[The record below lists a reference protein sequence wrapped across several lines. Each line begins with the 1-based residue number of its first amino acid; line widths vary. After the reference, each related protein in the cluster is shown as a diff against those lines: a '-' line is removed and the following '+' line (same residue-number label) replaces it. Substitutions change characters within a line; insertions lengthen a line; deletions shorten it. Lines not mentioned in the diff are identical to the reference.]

1 MNHENL
7 ILQAQSIW
15 TEICK
20 THPDISSIKK
30 LYDEESL
37 EALSRNTNTIIAIVN
52 LKTYSRIFLSKNVI
66 DTYDIGDERNPIM
79 GILQYV
85 RFVTLDHAFF
95 PILAGKY
102 YVNFLNSI
110 PYEEKINQKVVF
122 VGPKLKNR
130 FGKISRLF
138 VQTANLDE
146 DEKRNPIN
154 LMNSVQDIAH
164 SMKDDFWW
172 MRFAYGEY
180 PQKVKYY
187 HSDIGKATDG
197 DILSDREKDILRLI
211 YEGMDSPEIADKLNI
226 SIATVHTHRRNM
238 LNRTGMKDTTA
249 LVQIAFSIG
258 ML

>member
-7 ILQAQSIW
+7 ILQAQTIW

-20 THPDISSIKK
+20 NHPDISSIKK
-30 LYDEESL
+30 LYDEQSL
-37 EALSRNTNTIIAIVN
+37 EALSKNTNTFIAIVN
-52 LKTYSRIFLSKNVI
+52 LRTYNRIFMSKNVV
-66 DTYDIGDERNPIM
+66 DIFEIENETNPLL

-85 RFVTLDHAFF
+85 KFMTLDHAFF
-95 PILAGKY
+95 PIIAGRY
-102 YVNFLNSI
+102 YVKFLNSI
-110 PYEEKINQKVVF
+110 SYEEKINQRVVF
-122 VGPKLKNR
+122 VGLKIKNR
-130 FGKISRLF
+130 FGKVSRLF

-154 LMNSVQDIAH
+154 LVNSIQDIAH

-172 MRFAYGEY
+172 MRFSYGDA

-211 YEGMDSPEIADKLNI
+211 YEGVDSPEIAIKLNI
-226 SIATVHTHRRNM
+226 TTATVHTHRRNM

-249 LVQIAFSIG
+249 LVQIAFSMG
-258 ML
+258 MI

>member
-7 ILQAQSIW
+7 ILQAQTIW

-20 THPDISSIKK
+20 NHPDISSIKK

-37 EALSRNTNTIIAIVN
+37 EALSKNTNTVIAIVN
-52 LKTYSRIFLSKNVI
+52 LRTYNRIFLSKNVV
-66 DTYDIGDERNPIM
+66 DNFEVESETNPLL

-85 RFVTLDHAFF
+85 KFMTLDHAFF
-95 PILAGKY
+95 PITAGKY
-102 YVNFLNSI
+102 YVKFLNSTS
-110 PYEEKINQKVVF
+110 YEEKINQRIVF
-122 VGPKLKNR
+122 VGPKIKNR
-130 FGKISRLF
+130 FGRISRLF

-154 LMNSVQDIAH
+154 LMNSIQDIAH
-164 SMKDDFWW
+164 LMKDDFWW
-172 MRFAYGEY
+172 MRFSYGDS
-180 PQKVKYY
+180 PQKIKYY

-211 YEGMDSPEIADKLNI
+211 YEGVDSPEIADRLNI
-226 SIATVHTHRRNM
+226 TTATVHTHRRNM

-249 LVQIAFSIG
+249 LVQIAFSMG
-258 ML
+258 MI

>member
-20 THPDISSIKK
+20 NHPDISSIKK

-37 EALSRNTNTIIAIVN
+37 EALSKNTNTFIAIVN
-52 LKTYSRIFLSKNVI
+52 LRTYNRIFMSKNVV
-66 DTYDIGDERNPIM
+66 DIFEIENETNPLL

-85 RFVTLDHAFF
+85 KFMTLDHAFF
-95 PILAGKY
+95 PIIAGRY
-102 YVNFLNSI
+102 YVKFLNSI
-110 PYEEKINQKVVF
+110 NYEEKINQRVVF
-122 VGPKLKNR
+122 VGPKIKNR
-130 FGKISRLF
+130 FGKVSRLF

-154 LMNSVQDIAH
+154 LVNSIQDIAH
-164 SMKDDFWW
+164 LMKDDFWW
-172 MRFAYGEY
+172 MRFSYGES
-180 PQKVKYY
+180 PQKIKYY

-211 YEGMDSPEIADKLNI
+211 YEGIDSPEIANMLNI
-226 SIATVHTHRRNM
+226 TTATVHTHRRNM

-249 LVQIAFSIG
+249 LVQIAFWMG
-258 ML
+258 MI

>member
-1 MNHENL
+1 MNHESL

-20 THPDISSIKK
+20 NHPDISSIKK

-37 EALSRNTNTIIAIVN
+37 EALSKNTNTFIAIVN
-52 LKTYSRIFLSKNVI
+52 LRTYNRIFMSKNVV
-66 DTYDIGDERNPIM
+66 DTFEIENETNPLL

-85 RFVTLDHAFF
+85 KFMTLDHAFF
-95 PILAGKY
+95 PITAGKY
-102 YVNFLNSI
+102 YVKFLNSI
-110 PYEEKINQKVVF
+110 TYEEKINQRVVF
-122 VGPKLKNR
+122 VGPKIKNR
-130 FGKISRLF
+130 FGKVSRLF

-154 LMNSVQDIAH
+154 LVNSIQDISH
-164 SMKDDFWW
+164 LMKDDFWW
-172 MRFAYGEY
+172 MRFSYGESS
-180 PQKVKYY
+180 QKVKYY

-211 YEGMDSPEIADKLNI
+211 YEGIDSPEIATKLNI
-226 SIATVHTHRRNM
+226 TTATVHTHRRNM

-249 LVQIAFSIG
+249 LVQIAFSMG
-258 ML
+258 MI

>member
-1 MNHENL
+1 MNHDNL
-7 ILQAQSIW
+7 IIQAQSIW

-20 THPDISSIKK
+20 NHPDISSIKK

-37 EALSRNTNTIIAIVN
+37 EALSKNTNTVIAIVN
-52 LKTYSRIFLSKNVI
+52 LRTYSKIFLSKNVV
-66 DTYDIGDERNPIM
+66 DNFEVENETNPLL
-79 GILQYV
+79 GILQ
-85 RFVTLDHAFF
+85 FVKFMTLDHAFF
-95 PILAGKY
+95 PITAGKY
-102 YVNFLNSI
+102 YVKFLDST

-122 VGPKLKNR
+122 VGPKIKNR
-130 FGKISRLF
+130 FGKVSRLF
-138 VQTANLDE
+138 VQTVNLDE
-146 DEKRNPIN
+146 DKERNPIN
-154 LMNSVQDIAH
+154 LMNSIQDIAH

-172 MRFAYGEY
+172 MRFSYGES

-211 YEGMDSPEIADKLNI
+211 YAGIDSPEIAKKLNI

-249 LVQIAFSIG
+249 LVQIAFSMG
-258 ML
+258 MI